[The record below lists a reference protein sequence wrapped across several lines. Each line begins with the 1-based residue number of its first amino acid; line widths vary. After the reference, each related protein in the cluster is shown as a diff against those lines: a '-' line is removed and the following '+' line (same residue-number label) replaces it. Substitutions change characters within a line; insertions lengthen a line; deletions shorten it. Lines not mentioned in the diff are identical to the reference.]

1 MQEIWSDDKKQRIT
15 YILYRGYSTVRFDL
29 LLYGTRLE
37 VSHCLI

>member
-1 MQEIWSDDKKQRIT
+1 MQETWSDDKKQDH
-15 YILYRGYSTVRFDL
+15 ILYRGYSTVRFDL